1 MARIPMN
8 QETFLARGKRIAELE
23 AKVKDWETWGKKARI
38 RIRELEGLIKEVRDH
53 VDPAKKDIVLAV
65 KTAKGWVTRAVK
77 ILRAIF

>member
-23 AKVKDWETWGKKARI
+23 TKLKECEAWGKKARI
-38 RIRELEGLIKEVRDH
+38 RIRGLEELIKEVRDH
-53 VDPAKKDIVLAV
+53 VDPTKKDVVLAV

>member
-23 AKVKDWETWGKKARI
+23 AQIKAAEVWARKARA
-38 RIRELEGLIKEVRDH
+38 RIAELEGLIKEVRDH